1 MERIEP
7 TRRQAIACGAAAAVA
22 AASTALPGTASNAR
36 AEGAAATPRWSW
48 ETAPQPIT
56 DFSEEVTADVIVVG
70 AGYAGLSAACSAAE
84 NGLEVVVV
92 EKGSTVSGRTAQTGT
107 FNPRQLAEAGITYTS
122 KDRADIARKWIQ
134 TCGCRAV
141 PDLVFNFLDRSGEA
155 SDWLSDKVEQLGGT
169 VTLLRNR
176 YTGDPFTEYYGN
188 IRPALPESA
197 PDPAKQ
203 ADLDEFNAM
212 GQKSPN
218 MYFLWQVAKDNGTRF
233 EYEARAEQLIRDDA
247 GVHSVAASKADGTFV
262 KYTGRLGVVMAT
274 GDIGGDDEMC
284 ARFAP
289 DMLRCPN
296 QYTPAGMNTGDGQ
309 KMGYWAG
316 AKMQETPYAQMLH
329 PVAYGRISHYYLH
342 VNPLGQRFFNEDTW
356 CQNKSYAILGA
367 NGGQNYAYAILHGKW
382 QEETARAYPIGGGL
396 FWGPSSAEFGTEY
409 TPDYDAQGIGQQL
422 ERGTAYQADS
432 LEELADLIAADDE
445 LFDPQTFLATVE
457 RYNEMCDRG
466 EDIDYGKRPELLFR
480 IDTPPFTACKTGPG
494 RMVAIGGMMVDTK
507 SRVLGTDDKPIE
519 GLYAIGNVSGGL
531 YAVDYPTYLN
541 ATSMGRCLTA
551 GYLVGRELAG
561 LE

>member
-7 TRRQAIACGAAAAVA
+7 TWRQAIACGAAAAVA

-134 TCGCRAV
+134 TCGCRAM

-176 YTGDPFTEYYGN
+176 Y
-188 IRPALPESA
+188 
-197 PDPAKQ
+197 
-203 ADLDEFNAM
+203 
-212 GQKSPN
+212 
-218 MYFLWQVAKDNGTRF
+218 
-233 EYEARAEQLIRDDA
+233 
-247 GVHSVAASKADGTFV
+247 
-262 KYTGRLGVVMAT
+262 T

-466 EDIDYGKRPELLFR
+466 EDIDYGNRPELLFR